1 MENKYDLQTMREIL
15 ERIGLTHG
23 EAEVYEALV
32 ELGTSTAGEIIKK
45 ANIASSKVYDVLHR
59 LQTKGL
65 ASHIVKNGVRY
76 YDATPP
82 ERLIDFL
89 EERKNQLENAQAEIR
104 KIIPEIKAKRAA
116 KKEKNDVIVYTGRQ
130 GPRIVLKET
139 IEAGRK
145 GAELMGFGTDEDPY
159 KDYLPA
165 DIEQHFREQRK
176 YHVRWKLIFTKGKWR
191 TPSPLAETRYLPKT
205 LAHFIQPIRTMI
217 YGDKV
222 ALVDFTKQPW
232 ITIIIEKKE
241 IAQAFRQQFE
251 FLWKQAKA

>member
-1 MENKYDLQTMREIL
+1 MQEIL
-15 ERIGLTHG
+15 EKIGLTHG
-23 EAEVYEALV
+23 EAEVYGALV
-32 ELGTSTAGEIIKK
+32 EIGTSTAGEIIKK

-89 EERKNQLENAQAEIR
+89 EERKNQLGTAQDEIR
-104 KIIPEIKAKRAA
+104 KIIPEIRAKRDA
-116 KKEKNDVIVYTGRQ
+116 KKEKNAVIVYTGRQ
-130 GPRIVLKET
+130 GPRIVLQEA

-165 DIEQHFREQRK
+165 DIEKHFREQKK
-176 YHVRWKLIFTKGKWR
+176 YNVRWKLLFTKGIWR
-191 TPSPLAETRYLPKT
+191 TPSPLANTRYLPKN
-205 LAHFIQPIRTMI
+205 LAKFIQPIRTMI

-241 IAQAFRQQFE
+241 IAQAYKQQFE
-251 FLWKQAKA
+251 FLWNIAKPMK

>member
-1 MENKYDLQTMREIL
+1 MQEIL
-15 ERIGLTHG
+15 EKIGLTHG

-32 ELGTSTAGEIIKK
+32 EIGTSTAGEIIKR
-45 ANIASSKVYDVLHR
+45 ANIASSKVYEVLHR

-89 EERKNQLENAQAEIR
+89 EERKNQLETAQGEIR
-104 KIIPEIKAKRAA
+104 KIIPEIRAKREA
-116 KKEKNDVIVYTGRQ
+116 KKEKNAVIVYTGKQ
-130 GPRIVLKET
+130 GPRIVLQET

-165 DIEQHFREQRK
+165 DIEKHFREQKK
-176 YHVRWKLIFTKGKWR
+176 YSVKWRLLFTKGTWR
-191 TPSPLAETRYLPKT
+191 TPSPLADTRYLPEK
-205 LAHFIQPIRTMI
+205 LARFIQPIRTMI

-241 IAQAFRQQFE
+241 IAQAYKQQFE
-251 FLWKQAKA
+251 FLWNIAKPMK